1 MENSDKTA
9 QLKEVLNKK
18 LSSDE
23 IEKKLK
29 EENKKSNSKEKVKI
43 PYIKNI
49 EHDDEKESNLLLYS
63 ISIIAFLL
71 FLLTIYLFVRTP
83 NEEQIDKKILTEQEN
98 IINTPNEI
106 KEFVKDEIM
115 TVLKNDQSENQITET
130 PNEEE
135 TKEIITEKIVEKTI
149 EKEVILEKG
158 NFKKYYNSLKF
169 NTLKCY
175 NFKTADINLDS
186 SCLNDLPKFLN
197 ENKNAIRFEII
208 PVLAEDDNKIFEKM
222 KNVLDLKDEKFVE
235 TVKEYMYRGLSR
247 DRVLET
253 SSQIKSILGEDI
265 VLTPTNYYVKSQKNN
280 KGVIIRAY
288 H

>member
-158 NFKKYYNSLKF
+158 NFKEYYNSLKF